1 MTREILKE
9 KIVRILYECDKHVL
23 RISQAVEDLQDLMP
37 LNKQSYIALDKGSVQ
52 ALDQFL
58 FRFSKLQDAIG
69 RKLFKQI
76 LILKE
81 DDALLINNMT
91 FIDILNHLEK
101 LEIVETKEWQR
112 LRDIRNELAHNYDDE
127 PQEMAEVINK
137 IYEEKETLMHIYAQ
151 AKAYYEKIK

>member
-9 KIVRILYECDKHVL
+9 KIERILYECDKHVL
-23 RISQAVEDLQDLMP
+23 RISQAVEDLKSIMP
-37 LNKQSYIALDKGSVQ
+37 LNKQSYVDLDKDAIQ

-58 FRFSKLQDAIG
+58 FRFAKLQDAIG

-91 FIDILNHLEK
+91 FIDILNSLEK
-101 LEIVETKEWQR
+101 LDIVKTKVWQR
-112 LRDIRNELAHNYDDE
+112 LRDIRNELAYNYDDE

-137 IYEEKETLMHIYAQ
+137 IYEEKETLIDIYAH